1 MTTAIIGVGNI
12 GSAVARHLVAG
23 DEIVV
28 VAAKEGSHADALAQQ
43 LGPRARAASVEEA
56 ISGGDVDVIVDLGE
70 RADASSDLLTVL
82 HRCARRVT
90 SLGGTLAVV
99 CARSELRRLFDVTLL
114 SQGFDVYASRAEALR
129 TWA

>member
-1 MTTAIIGVGNI
+1 MFEVSHAPGIH
-12 GSAVARHLVAG
+12 AAAA
-23 DEIVV
+23 VV
-28 VAAKEGSHADALAQQ
+28 VDVKGSSTTDLAL
-43 LGPRARAASVEEA
+43 LLDRA

-90 SLGGTLAVV
+90 TLGGTLAVV

-114 SQGFDVYASRAEALR
+114 SQGFDVYASRDEALR
-129 TWA
+129 IWA